1 MEIVIMAGAA
11 IAALVGTYVATNS
24 SNGRDVVVQVKKAQK
39 GRAKMKKALEK

>member
-24 SNGRDVVVQVKKAQK
+24 TNGGDVVVQVKKAQK
-39 GRAKMKKALEK
+39 SRAKMKKALEK